1 MTYMWRNQLS
11 KVVDLIVTLPFDE
24 VVWSRANHERTIL
37 VIFFPFATRRPWKLH
52 VTQFLVEDGRDL
64 QKVWEKE
71 EGLGGGCLRKLLVS
85 AGLLEELPEHVVWKM
100 LLRGGRR
107 KLSSD

>member
-1 MTYMWRNQLS
+1 M
-11 KVVDLIVTLPFDE
+11 KDLIVTLPFDK
-24 VVWSRANHERTIL
+24 VVWPRTNHERLIL
-37 VIFFPFATRRPWKLH
+37 VIIFPFATRRPWKLH

-64 QKVWEKE
+64 QKVWEKK

-85 AGLLEELPEHVVWKM
+85 VGSLKESSEYVLRKI

-107 KLSSD
+107 NLSSD